1 MYFSR
6 LFEQV
11 KKWQVV
17 ETVKF
22 GVQHGKSMEKN
33 VRVVARAERSER
45 GGGGLP

>member
-1 MYFSR
+1 MHFSC